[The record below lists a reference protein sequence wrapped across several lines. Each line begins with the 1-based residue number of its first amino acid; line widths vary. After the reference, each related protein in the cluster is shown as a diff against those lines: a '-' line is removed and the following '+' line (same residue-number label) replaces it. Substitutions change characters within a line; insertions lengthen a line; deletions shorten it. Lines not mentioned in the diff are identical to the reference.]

1 MLKGKVLVSP
11 SESESSGI
19 EEEEIDIDIEIVHE
33 IVEDSDQNEG
43 YGQPRR
49 KSYEC

>member
-19 EEEEIDIDIEIVHE
+19 EEEIDIEIVHE
-33 IVEDSDQNEG
+33 IVEDSDENEG

-49 KSYEC
+49 KSYEY